1 MYILPLEVTFARVR
15 VLRIVFLRVYR
26 TRSLV
31 CVALF
36 RGW

>member
-15 VLRIVFLRVYR
+15 VLRVIFLRLYR

-31 CVALF
+31 YVALF